1 MVTASQEVKSE
12 EDESDR
18 CQTTEEITMSTS
30 TTRNPVIHDEQ
41 CDYAIPNIFIVMTS
55 LLRDKLNTSFLEAVR
70 KQCTLRRL
78 QNIPMS
84 GNGYKKNCHKLLMC
98 TKSFVIR
105 QVHRDTFTATAST
118 RELTGERLHGN
129 TVQLKD

>member
-1 MVTASQEVKSE
+1 MVTTSQRVKGE
-12 EDESDR
+12 EDECDR
-18 CQTTEEITMSTS
+18 CQTTEQITLSTS
-30 TTRNPVIHDEQ
+30 HNPVIHDEK
-41 CDYAIPNIFIVMTS
+41 CDYVIPNIFIVMTS

-70 KQCTLRRL
+70 NECTLRRL

-105 QVHRDTFTATAST
+105 HVHRD
-118 RELTGERLHGN
+118 R
-129 TVQLKD
+129 